1 MARFTV
7 RVQLHGADEGDD
19 AYDTL
24 HAQMKKRGFVRTI
37 ESDSTTY
44 DLPWGSYNYVGE
56 RTIDDIL
63 ERAKDAAAATG
74 YKAGVLV
81 TEGSRKWHGLQRAS

>member
-1 MARFTV
+1 M
-7 RVQLHGADEGDD
+7 DD
-19 AYDTL
+19 
-24 HAQMKKRGFVRTI
+24 V
-37 ESDSTTY
+37 
-44 DLPWGSYNYVGE
+44 
-56 RTIDDIL
+56 L

>member
-37 ESDSTTY
+37 DGSDSTSY

-56 RTIDDIL
+56 RTIEQVLD
-63 ERAKDAAAATG
+63 RAKAPHQRPAT
-74 YKAGVLV
+74 KR
-81 TEGSRKWHGLQRAS
+81 GSS